1 MFIYHLKLFIYSI
14 ISYHMLLL
22 KNFFFIV
29 IQNSLFTILKY
40 TYLGSCFNE
49 LKIIDVLLSNIP

>member
-22 KNFFFIV
+22 KNFFIV
-29 IQNSLFTILKY
+29 IQISLFTILKY
-40 TYLGSCFNE
+40 TYIGKLFQ
-49 LKIIDVLLSNIP
+49 LT